1 MRLTIAVV
9 GLVGCGLLTACGGG
23 AQRAAAVSIANVS
36 DTGLRIEAT
45 LDTGAEALGQAV
57 GQVDLAPGTS
67 GGFSLAIPEGGAD
80 RGVEFRV
87 QPTSGGAPSLMA
99 MSPPGP
105 YLLRISGF
113 KASLKLER
121 EIVEADNARGGL
133 RDVPPDPSRRTWGGG
148 INP

>member
-1 MRLTIAVV
+1 MGTLAL
-9 GLVGCGLLTACGGG
+9 LVFGLLGACGGG
-23 AQRAAAVSIANVS
+23 APRAAAVSIVNVS

-45 LDTGAEALGQAV
+45 LDTGAETV
-57 GQVDLAPGTS
+57 GQGVGTIDLAPGAS
-67 GGFSLAIPEGGAD
+67 GGFSLDIPEGGAD

-87 QPTSGGAPSLMA
+87 QPVGGGAPSLMA

-113 KASLKLER
+113 EASLKLER

-133 RDVPPDPSRRTWGGG
+133 RSVPPDPSRRTWGGG
-148 INP
+148 VSP